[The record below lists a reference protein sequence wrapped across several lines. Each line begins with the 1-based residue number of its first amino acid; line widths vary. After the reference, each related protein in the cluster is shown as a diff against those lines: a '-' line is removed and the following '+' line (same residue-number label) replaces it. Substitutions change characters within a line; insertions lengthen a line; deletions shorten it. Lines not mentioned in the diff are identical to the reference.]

1 MTTHKAFIVWTDDP
15 PPNHY
20 GTVELQTLHVAGL
33 YSVAK
38 RPTLAPQAFIVT
50 HTPTA
55 LVVSSG
61 KDLLQSIKIADT
73 LDRAF
78 KSTGKGVRWGDS
90 QTLTMELNS
99 VNDIVKV
106 CAAAR
111 ESNSQ

>member
-1 MTTHKAFIVWTDDP
+1 MTTHKAFIGWTGDRAPD
-15 PPNHY
+15 HR
-20 GTVELQTLHVAGL
+20 GTVELQTLHVVGL

-38 RPTLAPQAFIVT
+38 RPTIAPQAFIVT

-61 KDLLQSIKIADT
+61 KDLPEAIKIADA

-78 KSTGKGVRWGDS
+78 KSTGKNVRWGDS

-111 ESNSQ
+111 ENNP